1 MNADVIRNAPFTSTD
16 TDSVDATDDPYIYI
30 RSIRIGSVNE
40 SAEPATVRFVS
51 IRSEGSASKFL
62 SFKIQARMI
71 KTVMSRI
78 STHLFVSYP

>member
-16 TDSVDATDDPYIYI
+16 TDSVDVTDDKYISI

-51 IRSEGSASKFL
+51 TRFEGSASKFL
-62 SFKIQARMI
+62 K
-71 KTVMSRI
+71 
-78 STHLFVSYP
+78 VSKFRRG